1 MIQLKKNYSLPER
14 LAEFI
19 PIKIVSVGGA
29 GLNALDR
36 IVLDGLER
44 ADVVAANTDVQSLTS
59 SVATRKVQLGRS
71 VSRGL
76 GAGGD
81 PDVGYQAALESADEI
96 REALSDSRVI
106 FICAGLGGGTGSG
119 AAPYVAQAAREAGA
133 LVIAFV
139 TLPFGFE
146 GKRRNAQAREALARL
161 SEFAH
166 AVVCFENDRMG
177 DLTPPQAGIHQAFA
191 IADMTIS
198 QSVRSIVNL
207 IQRPGLIRIGFDD
220 LLAALRTR
228 NSRCLFGYGES
239 DSGNRAHDA
248 LTQALKNPLMDR
260 GRMLADAE
268 HVLAQ
273 VAGGPAMTLS
283 EVEILMQELGRHVS
297 DQTQILFGAVVD
309 PRLGDRLSVTI
320 ISSLSAEEEAG
331 LLQTPSAPSSA
342 AAAFPVRER
351 YQTAAAEPE
360 IQSEEPTVEVQPL
373 EETIPFEESVAA
385 EAAPFATSISTE
397 APVVPTHNGEPELPV
412 IKPQD
417 KSVASKEEKASSEKV
432 ATPAKQEVLQ
442 FEPVTRGRF
451 EKSEP
456 TIIEGED
463 LDVPTYLRK
472 NIKLK

>member
-1 MIQLKKNYSLPER
+1 MIQLNKNYSLPER

-44 ADVVAANTDVQSLTS
+44 ADVVAINTDVHSLTS

-96 REALSDSRVI
+96 REALTDARMI
-106 FICAGLGGGTGSG
+106 FVCAGLGGGTGSG
-119 AAPYVAQAAREAGA
+119 AAPYIAEAAREAGA

-139 TLPFGFE
+139 TLPFAFE
-146 GKRRNAQAREALARL
+146 GKRRNLQAREALARL

-177 DLTPPQAGIHQAFA
+177 DLTAPQAGIHQAFA
-191 IADMTIS
+191 MADMTIS

-220 LLAALRTR
+220 LLSALRTR
-228 NSRCLFGYGES
+228 NSRCLFAYGES
-239 DSGNRAHDA
+239 DSDNRAHDA
-248 LTQALKNPLMDR
+248 LTHALKNPLMDR
-260 GRMLADAE
+260 GRMLADARN
-268 HVLAQ
+268 VLVQ

-297 DQTQILFGAVVD
+297 EQTHILFGAAVD
-309 PRLGDRLSVTI
+309 ARLGDRLSVTI
-320 ISSLSAEEEAG
+320 ISSLAAEDELLPETPTAPASA
-331 LLQTPSAPSSA
+331 SAVA
-342 AAAFPVRER
+342 PVQER
-351 YQTAAAEPE
+351 YQAAAQEP
-360 IQSEEPTVEVQPL
+360 QVQTEEPTVEVQHF
-373 EETIPFEESVAA
+373 EETIPFEEPVAA
-385 EAAPFATSISTE
+385 EAEPVAAPITAE
-397 APVVPTHNGEPELPV
+397 PPTIPSRNGEPEPA
-412 IKPQD
+412 IDMPHEKQSPW
-417 KSVASKEEKASSEKV
+417 KEEKAHAEKS

-456 TIIEGED
+456 TIVEGED

-472 NIKLK
+472 NIKVK